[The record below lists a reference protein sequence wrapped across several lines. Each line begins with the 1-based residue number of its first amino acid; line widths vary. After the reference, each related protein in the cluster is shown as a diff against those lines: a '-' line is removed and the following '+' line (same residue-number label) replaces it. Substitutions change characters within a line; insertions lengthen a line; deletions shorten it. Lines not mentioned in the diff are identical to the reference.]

1 MHCAFTGHFSAAQ
14 VAIKK
19 VLQDKR
25 FKNRELQIMKM
36 MGHPNVVDLQ
46 HCFFTQ
52 EKNEVRAPVTRRL
65 FLALPCLRSRI
76 LATPAACC
84 FTDAAA
90 SQLAPAAMQL
100 CSREVNRKACSCHK
114 TLYYKKK
121 INRRFLLF
129 DRIFKIWS
137 NSKQILLFCL
147 RLFMTAGCTGGR
159 HRTREPRPASCA
171 GVFSNPMLQFL
182 QTCLI
187 SGTHAPPHQPACAN
201 FTASKPRNPFWE
213 LTDLLGFRACT

>member
-114 TLYYKKK
+114 TLYYKK
-121 INRRFLLF
+121 ILIVDFYYLTEFLRFG
-129 DRIFKIWS
+129 
-137 NSKQILLFCL
+137 QIVNKYSYFVYAYL
-147 RLFMTAGCTGGR
+147 
-159 HRTREPRPASCA
+159 
-171 GVFSNPMLQFL
+171 
-182 QTCLI
+182 
-187 SGTHAPPHQPACAN
+187 
-201 FTASKPRNPFWE
+201 
-213 LTDLLGFRACT
+213 